1 VKDMADNKAE
11 KQRDAWRRDSR
22 QNRQSQSTAREAG
35 GPAARGGSDC
45 LSFFSLDPGGFS
57 GAGSFDKYWW
67 ISAQHTAQ

>member
-22 QNRQSQSTAREAG
+22 QSRPFQSTVREAG
-35 GPAARGGSDC
+35 RPAPRGGSDFP
-45 LSFFSLDPGGFS
+45 LFFSLNPGGFS

-67 ISAQHTAQ
+67 IRARHTAQ